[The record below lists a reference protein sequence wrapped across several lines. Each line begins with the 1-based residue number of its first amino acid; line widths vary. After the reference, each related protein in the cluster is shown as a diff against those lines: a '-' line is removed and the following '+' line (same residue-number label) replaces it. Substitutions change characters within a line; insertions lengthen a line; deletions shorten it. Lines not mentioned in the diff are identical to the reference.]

1 MKPRKQRLHS
11 AELRRLD
18 HIAGSL
24 DRIADALEHLPDV
37 IVSGNNDT
45 VIYGN
50 DDMAMRDM
58 DIKAGEKTQIALHT
72 INNAHGIDI
81 ENSQGVLVNGSNSSV
96 VGSGNNQHGD
106 GNVFAK
112 QSPAVGSKIDSSHV
126 SISGD
131 CGASATGG
139 ATATAISDVKSSFN
153 TNANDVVK
161 DLTEALHRS
170 TIQRSEQQNKNNE
183 P

>member
-18 HIAGSL
+18 RITEAL
-24 DRIADALEHLPDV
+24 ERIA
-37 IVSGNNDT
+37 
-45 VIYGN
+45 
-50 DDMAMRDM
+50 MA
-58 DIKAGEKTQIALHT
+58 
-72 INNAHGIDI
+72 I
-81 ENSQGVLVNGSNSSV
+81 ENTPTRMEIDHVNNRINVNGG
-96 VGSGNNQHGD
+96 VGVQMGGESKVEDIHPNTAQYENFAPQGIAAKNI
-106 GNVFAK
+106 GNVDRSTEVDSDNKTIEDNHGVIATH
-112 QSPAVGSKIDSSHV
+112 SPAAGSKIDSSHV

-170 TIQRSEQQNKNNE
+170 TVQRSEQQNKNNE

>member
-24 DRIADALEHLPDV
+24 DRIANALQHLPDM
-37 IVSGNNDT
+37 IVSGNDDT

-58 DIKAGEKTQIALHT
+58 DIKAGEKTQISLHT
-72 INNAHGIDI
+72 INNASGIDV
-81 ENSQGVLVNGSNSSV
+81 ENSQGVLINGSDSSV
-96 VGSGNNQHGD
+96 VGSGNNQNGD

-112 QSPAVGSKIDSSHV
+112 QSPAAGSKIDSSQV
-126 SISGD
+126 STSGD
-131 CGASATGG
+131 GGASATGG
-139 ATATAISDVKSSFN
+139 ATATAISDVKRSFN
-153 TNANDVVK
+153 TNSNDVVK
-161 DLTEALHRS
+161 DLTAALQTKHR
-170 TIQRSEQQNKNNE
+170 TNDNH
-183 P
+183 